1 MPNENATPTAK
12 HKCILH
18 KACPACGAEATAE
31 ARLPI
36 SAGIRPAEIDLDQP
50 GMVGEQL
57 GVGQM
62 LALIEVIPYKLFRC
76 RNCKHEFKLASQV
89 AKSLLI
95 GLLGSMQPVA
105 PAPNKPAG
113 KPKHSQKKAPPK
125 PVKTTSTGKPS
136 DDGWE
141 PLSIDPV

>member
-1 MPNENATPTAK
+1 MLDENASASSAK
-12 HKCILH
+12 HKCILR
-18 KACPACGAEATAE
+18 KACPACGAESVAE

-36 SAGIRPAEIDLDQP
+36 SAGVRPVELNIDQP
-50 GMVGEQL
+50 GVIGEQL

-105 PAPNKPAG
+105 HTVKKPST
-113 KPKHSQKKAPPK
+113 KTDKKAPAK
-125 PVKTTSTGKPS
+125 PGRSPRRPS
-136 DDGWE
+136 LSDGWE
-141 PLSIDPV
+141 PLAIDPE

>member
-1 MPNENATPTAK
+1 MANENAPQIAK
-12 HKCILH
+12 HKCILR

-36 SAGIRPAEIDLDQP
+36 SAGIRPAEIDIDQP
-50 GMVGEQL
+50 AMVGEQL

-89 AKSLLI
+89 AKSLLV

-105 PAPNKPAG
+105 PTTSKPAG
-113 KPKHSQKKAPPK
+113 KPSQKRPSAKPPK
-125 PVKTTSTGKPS
+125 PRSNQPS

-141 PLSIDPV
+141 PLSIDPA

>member
-1 MPNENATPTAK
+1 MPEESTSPSAK
-12 HKCILH
+12 HRAILR
-18 KACPACGAEATAE
+18 KVCPTCGAEASAE

-36 SAGIRPAEIDLDQP
+36 SAGVRPAEIDIDQP
-50 GMVGEQL
+50 AMVGEQL

-76 RNCKHEFKLASQV
+76 RNCGHEFKLASQV
-89 AKSLLI
+89 AKSLLV

-105 PAPNKPAG
+105 PAP
-113 KPKHSQKKAPPK
+113 KKAPAKTK
-125 PVKTTSTGKPS
+125 PAAKKPPSRPAKTTPNKPT

-141 PLSIDPV
+141 PLSIDPA

>member
-1 MPNENATPTAK
+1 MPDENANSTSAK
-12 HKCILH
+12 HKCILR
-18 KACPACGAEATAE
+18 KACPACGAEALAE

-36 SAGIRPAEIDLDQP
+36 SAGVRPAELDIDQP
-50 GMVGEQL
+50 GVIGEQL

-105 PAPNKPAG
+105 HTVKKSSAKADKKTSPKPARG
-113 KPKHSQKKAPPK
+113 PR
-125 PVKTTSTGKPS
+125 KPS
-136 DDGWE
+136 LADGWE
-141 PLSIDPV
+141 PLAIDPE

>member
-1 MPNENATPTAK
+1 MPNENTTPTIK
-12 HKCILH
+12 HTCILR
-18 KACPACGAEATAE
+18 KACPACGAEARAE

-36 SAGIRPAEIDLDQP
+36 SAGMRPAEIDIDQP
-50 GMVGEQL
+50 AMVGEQL

-76 RNCKHEFKLASQV
+76 RNCRHEFKLASQV

-105 PAPNKPAG
+105 PAPKQNASKTKPAT
-113 KPKHSQKKAPPK
+113 KKASSK
-125 PVKTTSTGKPS
+125 PAKTGPGQPS

-141 PLSIDPV
+141 PLSIDPA